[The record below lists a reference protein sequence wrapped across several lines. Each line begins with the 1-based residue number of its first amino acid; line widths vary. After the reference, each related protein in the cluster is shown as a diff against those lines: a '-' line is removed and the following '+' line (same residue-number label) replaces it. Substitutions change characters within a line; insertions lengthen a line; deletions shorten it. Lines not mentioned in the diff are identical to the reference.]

1 MIKKRGPEKKNKIV
15 LQRQKGKVM
24 SEIKE
29 LKVQKHFCDKE
40 KHLEAE
46 RKKDVEILA
55 EML

>member
-1 MIKKRGPEKKNKIV
+1 
-15 LQRQKGKVM
+15 M